1 MSQLPV
7 ALVTGGSQRIGAE
20 ISRQLHAQS
29 YQVIVHCRRHN
40 DAAQSLCDKLNARR
54 ANSAAVLYADLEERG
69 AAEKLA
75 TAALNTWG
83 RIDALI
89 NNASGFYPTPL
100 GTVTDA
106 DWDSLMNSNVK
117 GAFFLSQALYPALAE
132 QRGAIVNLVDI
143 YGERPLPQHPVYSMA
158 KAALAMMTR
167 SLAVEMAPDV
177 RVNGIAPG
185 AILPPVA
192 SDAFGEEEAKNVRE
206 RVPLQR
212 WGGAAEIAATVRFLL
227 REDSYVTGQIIAVD
241 GGRSLML

>member
-1 MSQLPV
+1 MSHVLTDV
-7 ALVTGGSQRIGAE
+7 RIVDINLMKIA
-20 ISRQLHAQS
+20 I
-29 YQVIVHCRRHN
+29 
-40 DAAQSLCDKLNARR
+40 
-54 ANSAAVLYADLEERG
+54 
-69 AAEKLA
+69 
-75 TAALNTWG
+75 
-83 RIDALI
+83 RI
-89 NNASGFYPTPL
+89 
-100 GTVTDA
+100 
-106 DWDSLMNSNVK
+106 MNSNVK

-167 SLAVEMAPDV
+167 SLAVEMAPAV

-212 WGGAAEIAATVRFLL
+212 WGGAAEPEFACEHVLPL
-227 REDSYVTGQIIAVD
+227 WPHS
-241 GGRSLML
+241 

>member
-1 MSQLPV
+1 MNPPPV
-7 ALVTGGSQRIGAE
+7 ALITGASQRIGAT
-20 ISRQLHAQS
+20 ICRKLHTQG
-29 YQVIVHCRRHN
+29 YRVIIHCRRE
-40 DAAQSLCDKLNARR
+40 
-54 ANSAAVLYADLEERG
+54 SAAGTALLEELNQQRSDSAVMLYADLEKVADVER
-69 AAEKLA
+69 LA
-75 TAALNTWG
+75 S
-83 RIDALI
+83 DALAQWQRLDALV
-89 NNASGFYPTPL
+89 NNASGFYPTAV
-100 GTVTDA
+100 GEVSEA
-106 DWDSLMNSNVK
+106 DWDSLLGSNVK
-117 GAFFLSQALYPALAE
+117 GAFFLSQTLYPALAE

>member
-1 MSQLPV
+1 MSDFPV

-20 ISRQLHAQS
+20 ICRQLHAHS
-29 YQVIVHCRRHN
+29 YRVVVHCRRHN
-40 DAAQSLCDKLNARR
+40 EAAQALCDELNSQRPD
-54 ANSAAVLYADLEERG
+54 SAIVGYADFETPG
-69 AAEKLA
+69 AAETLA
-75 TAALNTWG
+75 DQALASWG
-83 RIDALI
+83 RLDALV

-100 GTVTDA
+100 GEVTEA
-106 DWDSLMNSNVK
+106 DWDSLMGSNVK
-117 GAFFLSQALYPALAE
+117 GAFFLSQALYPALKK

-158 KAALAMMTR
+158 KAAMAMMTR
-167 SLAVEMAPDV
+167 ALAVEMAPQV

-192 SDAFGEEEAKNVRE
+192 SDAFGEEEARNVRE

-227 REDSYVTGQIIAVD
+227 REDSYVTGQIVAVD
-241 GGRSLML
+241 GGRSLLL